1 MKKVLSRIGVFL
13 ITVAVASV
21 AVFLLLSALPGDAA
35 AIKLGTEASSQAL
48 EQMRHELGLDRPMY
62 LRYLSWAGGMIRG
75 DMGISANSG
84 VSIAADVMQG
94 LQVTLLLVVIAMVI
108 ALLIAF
114 VFGILAAVYRERA
127 LGTVISVI
135 SQIGVSI
142 PAFLAG
148 LILVIV
154 FSVGLGLLPATG
166 WASPDDPVQFL
177 RHVALPALSL
187 GLVQGAILSRY
198 VRSAVLEVTTE
209 DFMRTA
215 RAKGLSSSQALRRH
229 GIRNALVP
237 IMNIAGVETASVLIG
252 AVVVERVFEIR
263 GLGSLLVSSVEN
275 RDLPEV
281 QAIVMV
287 LVVMVLFVN
296 LVVDLLSAAVDP
308 RFGGER

>member
-1 MKKVLSRIGVFL
+1 MKKVLTRIGVFL
-13 ITVAVASV
+13 VTVAVASV

-35 AIKLGTEASSQAL
+35 AIKLGTEASPQAL

-62 LRYLSWAGGMIRG
+62 LRYFSWAGGMIRG

-84 VSIAADVMQG
+84 VSIASDVIQG
-94 LQVTLLLVVIAMVI
+94 LQVTLLLVVIAMII

-114 VFGILAAVYRERA
+114 IFGTLAAVYRDRA
-127 LGTVISVI
+127 LGTVLSVV
-135 SQIGVSI
+135 SQIGVSV

-148 LILVIV
+148 LILVII
-154 FSVGLGLLPATG
+154 FAVGLGMFPATG
-166 WASPDDPVQFL
+166 WSSPDDPVQFL

-215 RAKGLSSSQALRRH
+215 RAKGLSFSQALRKH

-237 IMNIAGVETASVLIG
+237 IMNIAGVETASILIG

-287 LVVMVLFVN
+287 LAVMVLFVN

>member
-1 MKKVLSRIGVFL
+1 MKKIIRRIGIFI
-13 ITVAVASV
+13 ITVAVASII
-21 AVFLLLSALPGDAA
+21 VFLLLSALPGDAA
-35 AIKLGTEASSQAL
+35 ATKLGTEASPEAVAHL
-48 EQMRHELGLDRPMY
+48 RHDMGLDRPLYM
-62 LRYLSWAGGMIRG
+62 RYASWAAGMLRG
-75 DMGISANSG
+75 NMGISQSSG
-84 VSIAADVMQG
+84 VSISSDIFQG
-94 LQVTLLLVVIAMVI
+94 LQVTFLLVLIAMLI
-108 ALLIAF
+108 ALIIAF
-114 VFGILAAVYRERA
+114 IFGTLAAVLRDRPSGMV
-127 LGTVISVI
+127 LSVI

-148 LILVIV
+148 LLLVIV
-154 FSVGLGLLPATG
+154 FSVALGWLPATG
-166 WASPDDPVQFL
+166 WAAPDDPVQFL
-177 RHVALPALSL
+177 RHVALPAFSL

-215 RAKGLSSSQALRRH
+215 QAKGLSFGQALRKH

-237 IMNIAGVETASVLIG
+237 IMNIVGVETASILIG

-287 LVVMVLFVN
+287 LVIMVLFVN
-296 LVVDLLSAAVDP
+296 LIVDLLSAIVDP

>member
-1 MKKVLSRIGVFL
+1 MVL
-13 ITVAVASV
+13 
-21 AVFLLLSALPGDAA
+21 
-35 AIKLGTEASSQAL
+35 
-48 EQMRHELGLDRPMY
+48 
-62 LRYLSWAGGMIRG
+62 
-75 DMGISANSG
+75 
-84 VSIAADVMQG
+84 
-94 LQVTLLLVVIAMVI
+94 
-108 ALLIAF
+108 
-114 VFGILAAVYRERA
+114 
-127 LGTVISVI
+127 SVI

-148 LILVIV
+148 LLLVIV
-154 FSVGLGLLPATG
+154 FSVALGWLPATG
-166 WASPDDPVQFL
+166 WAAPDDPVQFL
-177 RHVALPALSL
+177 RHVALPAFSL

-215 RAKGLSSSQALRRH
+215 QAKGLSFGQALRKH

-237 IMNIAGVETASVLIG
+237 IMNIVGVETASILIG

-287 LVVMVLFVN
+287 LVIMVLFVN
-296 LVVDLLSAAVDP
+296 LIVDLLSAIVDP